1 MKKTVPIFRRELSAY
16 FFSPMAYIVI
26 SVFLL
31 ITGWFFTSE
40 LFLSNSS
47 SLRNVFE
54 IITFIFIFF
63 IPAFTMR
70 LLSEERKSG
79 TIELLVTMPVSDL
92 EIGRGKYFAGL
103 GLLIVALFF
112 SLPYA
117 FTLMVLGQPD
127 IGMLISGYLGLVLL
141 GASYVSIG
149 VFASTVSKN
158 QVVAFIIAFTIIF
171 TLWLIDK
178 FLIIMPVYLV
188 PMLQFLS
195 IDYHFNNI
203 ARGVIDS
210 RDLLYYLSL
219 IVFMLSLSKLSLE
232 RRKWN

>member
-63 IPAFTMR
+63 IPAITMR

-92 EIGRGKYFAGL
+92 EIVLGKYFAGL

-188 PMLQFLS
+188 SMLQFLS

-219 IVFMLSLSKLSLE
+219 IVLMLSLSKLSLE